1 VEADEQEEDEDAA
14 MALEPT
20 PEEVPST
27 VSPLALSGS
36 QCLPCVFGCVSP
48 SAVYK
53 PIAELVN
60 PEEPRSS
67 PAQFL
72 YVPIRCR
79 FQVSLFNRSL
89 KPLTLNRLI
98 AGSVLVVRRIAKPP
112 YSC

>member
-60 PEEPRSS
+60 PE
-67 PAQFL
+67 AQFL

-98 AGSVLVVRRIAKPP
+98 AGVLVVRRIAKPP